1 MRVKFRTQ
9 LTLGVIALIA
19 ITSCIGVLAAI
30 TLYVTNS
37 RSHATTRQVI
47 DDLAVVQAVRVRAQ
61 QVVSAA
67 RGYLLAGDV
76 EFREQLEAREEDL
89 ERSLREL
96 RQRHQD
102 PAVAAQLAVV
112 EQRLLDY
119 SQATARAARQRGKAS
134 VLSGIELTF
143 ERLLEPR
150 QRALDEA
157 VTTLVSSERAKLDR
171 EAAHSTD
178 VLRTFSIA
186 LLFAWCAGTGLS
198 ITLAVIV
205 VRRSTAQFRRVKE
218 AEAVA
223 EAHAAA
229 RKQLLDIVAHDL
241 RSPLNAI
248 VLGLEVAERQRAD
261 VPQLVTVKNA
271 AARMQRLV
279 EDLLDVSRAQMGG
292 LELIREQQPV
302 GPLLDGI
309 VGQFQAAAERAGV
322 RLRTEASPALA
333 AYVDRD
339 RLFQILAN
347 LLGNAIR
354 HGRRGDEV
362 VVRACEQPSGAVQF
376 SVSDHGPGIPREELG
391 HLFDAYTQG
400 PEHGRRGRLGLGLY
414 ISKKLV
420 EAHGGHIAVDS
431 TPGEGTTFS
440 FEIPPQREPIKIA

>member
-1 MRVKFRTQ
+1 MKFRTQ

-37 RSHATTRQVI
+37 RSHAATRQVI

-67 RGYLLAGDV
+67 RGYLLVGDV

-96 RQRHQD
+96 RHRHQD

-119 SQATARAARQRGKAS
+119 SQATARAARQRSTTSA
-134 VLSGIELTF
+134 LSGIELTF

-157 VTTLVSSERAKLDR
+157 VTTLVRSERAKLDR
-171 EAAHSTD
+171 EAAHSTE
-178 VLRTFSIA
+178 VLRKFSIA
-186 LLFAWCAGTGLS
+186 LLLAWCAGTGLS

-218 AEAVA
+218 AEAAA

-229 RKQLLDIVAHDL
+229 RKELLDIVAHDL
-241 RSPLNAI
+241 LSPLNAI
-248 VLGLEVAERQRAD
+248 VLGLEVVQLHRGD
-261 VPQLVTVKNA
+261 VPELATVKNA
-271 AARMQRLV
+271 SQRMQRLV
-279 EDLLDVSRAQMGG
+279 NDLLDVSRAQQGT
-292 LELIREQQPV
+292 LELHREQQAV
-302 GPLLDGI
+302 RPLLEGI
-309 VGQFQAAAERAGV
+309 VGQFQAAAERAGI
-322 RLRTEASPALA
+322 RLRTDAPPGLSAH
-333 AYVDRD
+333 VDRD
-339 RLFQILAN
+339 RMFQILAN

-354 HGRRGDEV
+354 HGRRGDEI
-362 VVRACEQPSGAVQF
+362 VVRACEQPAGAVQF
-376 SVSDHGPGIPREELG
+376 AVSDHGPGIPSDALG

-400 PEHGRRGRLGLGLY
+400 PGHGRRGRLGLGLY

-420 EAHGGHIAVDS
+420 EAHGGHIDVDS

-440 FEIPPQREPIKIA
+440 FDIPRDALKTS